1 VILRL
6 CVPVNPQFT
15 GWTTKARKLF
25 VAHCADFTV
34 STESRPRENKK

>member
-1 VILRL
+1 L

-15 GWTTKARKLF
+15 GWTTKASTLF

-34 STESRPRENKK
+34 PTEGRPQEN